1 MKQSK
6 KPMDYDKTKMEDE
19 LKRIARYCGPK
30 IENSKV
36 FVSLVSKNY
45 IDDPV
50 CALQLGI
57 AILLGKP
64 LAVIAMDGAEIPE
77 TLRKIAFHVDQ
88 VENPTDAAA
97 SIYVALKKFDKEKC

>member
-1 MKQSK
+1 
-6 KPMDYDKTKMEDE
+6 MEDE
-19 LKRIARYCGPK
+19 LKRIAKSCGPK

-45 IDDPV
+45 IEDPI

-64 LAVIAMDGAEIPE
+64 LAVIAIDGAEIPE
-77 TLRKIAFHVDQ
+77 TLRKMAFHVDH
-88 VENPTDAAA
+88 VENAKEAAA
-97 SIYVALKKFDKEKC
+97 SVKAAIQKFDKEEKK